1 MLELLTGTGLAT
13 SAGLNAYIPLLMIGL
28 LGRFTNLITL
38 PAGWQW
44 LQNGWV
50 IGILVALLA
59 IEFVADKIPLV
70 DHVNDVVQTVVR
82 PTAGGLA
89 FGAASSSQTVTVSNP
104 AEFFSSNQWMPIVA
118 GMVIS
123 FIVHGMKAAARPV
136 VNASTGGLGA
146 PVASTVEDIFSVVMS
161 FVAILF
167 PVLIVF
173 FLIVLIWMFVALR
186 RRRKRKKAEK
196 LARQE
201 NERIARQ
208 GTQDGNTL
216 DLYHRS

>member
-44 LQNGWV
+44 LQNGWG

-104 AEFFSSNQWMPIVA
+104 AEFFSTNQWMPIVA

-123 FIVHGMKAAARPV
+123 FVVHGMKAAARPV

-161 FVAILF
+161 LVAILF
-167 PVLIVF
+167 PVLIVL
-173 FLIVLIWMFVALR
+173 FLIVLVGMFVAMR

-201 NERIARQ
+201 NERIARD
-208 GTQDGNTL
+208 GAQDGNTL
-216 DLYHRS
+216 DLYRLP

>member
-104 AEFFSSNQWMPIVA
+104 AEFFSTNQWMPIVA

-123 FIVHGMKAAARPV
+123 FVVHGMKAAARPV

-167 PVLIVF
+167 PVLIVV
-173 FLIVLIWMFVALR
+173 FLIVLVGMFVAMR

-201 NERIARQ
+201 NERIARD
-208 GTQDGNTL
+208 GAQDGNTL
-216 DLYHRS
+216 DLYRRP

>member
-104 AEFFSSNQWMPIVA
+104 AEFFSTNQWMPIVA

-123 FIVHGMKAAARPV
+123 FVVHGMKAAARPV

-167 PVLIVF
+167 PVLIVL
-173 FLIVLIWMFVALR
+173 FLIVLVGMFVAMR

-201 NERIARQ
+201 NERIARD
-208 GTQDGNTL
+208 GAQDGNTL
-216 DLYHRS
+216 DLYRLP

>member
-50 IGILVALLA
+50 IGILVVLLA

-123 FIVHGMKAAARPV
+123 FVVHGMKAAARPV

-173 FLIVLIWMFVALR
+173 FLMVLVWMFVAMR

-201 NERIARQ
+201 NERIARE
-208 GTQDGNTL
+208 GAQDGQTL
-216 DLYHRS
+216 DLYRRS

>member
-89 FGAASSSQTVTVSNP
+89 FGAASSSQTMTVSNP

-173 FLIVLIWMFVALR
+173 FLIVLIWMFVAQR

-216 DLYHRS
+216 DLYRRS

>member
-161 FVAILF
+161 LVAILF

-216 DLYHRS
+216 DLYRRS

>member
-50 IGILVALLA
+50 IGILVVLLA

-89 FGAASSSQTVTVSNP
+89 FGAATGSQTMTVSNP

-123 FIVHGMKAAARPV
+123 FVVHGMKAAARPV

-173 FLIVLIWMFVALR
+173 FLIVLVWMFVAMR

-196 LARQE
+196 RARQE
-201 NERIARQ
+201 NERIAGQ
-208 GTQDGNTL
+208 GAQDDQTL
-216 DLYHRS
+216 DLYRRS

>member
-104 AEFFSSNQWMPIVA
+104 AEFFSTNQWMPIVA

-123 FIVHGMKAAARPV
+123 FVVHGMKAAARPV

-167 PVLIVF
+167 PVLIVV
-173 FLIVLIWMFVALR
+173 FLFVLVGMFVAMR

-201 NERIARQ
+201 NERIARD
-208 GTQDGNTL
+208 GAQDGNTL
-216 DLYHRS
+216 DLYRLP

>member
-104 AEFFSSNQWMPIVA
+104 AEFFSTNQWMPIVA

-123 FIVHGMKAAARPV
+123 FVVHGMKAAARPV

-167 PVLIVF
+167 PVLIVV
-173 FLIVLIWMFVALR
+173 FLIVLVGMFVAMR

-201 NERIARQ
+201 NERIARD
-208 GTQDGNTL
+208 GAQDGNTL
-216 DLYHRS
+216 DLYRLP

>member
-104 AEFFSSNQWMPIVA
+104 AEFFSTNQWMPIVA

-123 FIVHGMKAAARPV
+123 FVVHGMKAAARPV

-173 FLIVLIWMFVALR
+173 FLIVLVWMFVAMR

-201 NERIARQ
+201 NERIARD
-208 GTQDGNTL
+208 GAQDGNTL
-216 DLYHRS
+216 DLYRLP